1 MLGLEAIYVITL
13 RDLKKFVRDKPRI
26 AGSVVTPAMW
36 LLIMGTGFNTIFTY
50 GEGTYIQFMFP
61 GIIAMTVL
69 FTSLFSSISV
79 IWDRQFG
86 FMKEILVAPI
96 PRASIAFGK
105 CLSGAVQSLIQ
116 ASIMLTFSPL
126 VNLVL
131 KPTAVAAVFL
141 TVILSSLAITSL
153 GLFLATMV
161 ETHEGFNV
169 IVNFIVMPMF
179 FLSGALFPISL
190 LPRWLKAL
198 VVMDPLTY
206 GVDLLRGIM
215 LGEFAYPAFLNV
227 TVLSTFTAVM
237 NLMAVYAFSRRQA

>member
-13 RDLKKFVRDKPRI
+13 RDLKKFIRDKPRI
-26 AGSVVTPAMW
+26 VGSVVTPAMW

-50 GEGTYIQFMFP
+50 REGTYTQFMFP

-86 FMKEILVAPI
+86 FLKEILVAPI
-96 PRASIAFGK
+96 PRVSIALGK
-105 CLSGAVQSLIQ
+105 CLSGVAQSIIQ
-116 ASIMLTFSPL
+116 AAIMLGFSPL
-126 VNLVL
+126 VNVAL
-131 KPTAVAAVFL
+131 KPTTVVAVFSIVL
-141 TVILSSLAITSL
+141 LSSLAITSL
-153 GLFLATMV
+153 GLFLAAMI

-190 LPRWLKAL
+190 LPGWLKGL

-206 GVDLLRGIM
+206 GVDLLRGVM
-215 LGEFAYPAFLNV
+215 LGEFAYPIFLNI
-227 TVLSTFTAVM
+227 TVLSIFTAVM
-237 NLMAVYAFSRRQA
+237 NLMAVYSFSHRL